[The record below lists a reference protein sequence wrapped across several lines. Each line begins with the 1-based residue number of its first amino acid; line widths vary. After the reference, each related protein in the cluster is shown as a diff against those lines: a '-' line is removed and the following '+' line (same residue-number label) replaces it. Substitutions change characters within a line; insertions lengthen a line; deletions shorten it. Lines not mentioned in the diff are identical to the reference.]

1 MASVD
6 RELRDKIPTFEK
18 AGAADVGNWSSAAST
33 LSILKGSRDVTLI
46 LVTAIIVFGGAELL
60 LRLFEVPAYIAPTP
74 SQVVWALITDFPY
87 IGPHIGYT
95 LIELSIVV
103 AILGI
108 ILGGMVDQNLRRML
122 QLIDRDPTQIFT
134 RPIALVL
141 IAICLAAIFMGTSK
155 RSEARIPSVSRE
167 AD

>member
-1 MASVD
+1 MRLMRYPMAP
-6 RELRDKIPTFEK
+6 L
-18 AGAADVGNWSSAAST
+18 
-33 LSILKGSRDVTLI
+33 
-46 LVTAIIVFGGAELL
+46 
-60 LRLFEVPAYIAPTP
+60 
-74 SQVVWALITDFPY
+74 
-87 IGPHIGYT
+87 
-95 LIELSIVV
+95 
-103 AILGI
+103 ILGI